1 MSKSSTKHLD
11 AAYLDDKAAVVMDTI
26 KEIKS
31 YCGLFAFVASICMY
45 FEDDDVKKGRIRF
58 ILKASLEFMKKK
70 YEANINVYLSNISK
84 HDNTGMVYSR
94 FMKEPVKM
102 RNDFESGLIE
112 AEKMLRSE
120 INDILLILGEDFR
133 I

>member
-11 AAYLDDKAAVVMDTI
+11 AAYIDDRAAVVMDTI
-26 KEIKS
+26 KEIKN
-31 YCGLFAFVASICMY
+31 YCGLFAFVASVCMY
-45 FEDDDVKKGRIRF
+45 FEDDDIKKGRIKF

-70 YEANINVYLSNISK
+70 YEANINVYLSNVSK
-84 HDNTGMVYSR
+84 KDNTGMVYNR

-102 RNDFESGLIE
+102 RDDFESGLIE
-112 AEKMLRSE
+112 AEKMLKSE

>member
-11 AAYLDDKAAVVMDTI
+11 DAYLDDRAAVIRDTI

-45 FEDDDVKKGRIRF
+45 YEDDEVKKGRIDF
-58 ILKASLEFMKKK
+58 ILKASMEFMKKK
-70 YEANINVYLSNISK
+70 YEANINVYLNNVSK
-84 HDNTGMVYSR
+84 KDNTGMVFSR
-94 FMKEPVKM
+94 FIKEPYNM
-102 RNDFESGLIE
+102 RNTFEFGLVD
-112 AEKMLRSE
+112 AEEILRNE

>member
-11 AAYLDDKAAVVMDTI
+11 AAYLDDKAAVIRDTI

-45 FEDDDVKKGRIRF
+45 FEDDDVKKGRINF
-58 ILKASLEFMKKK
+58 ILKASMEFMKKK
-70 YEANINVYLSNISK
+70 YEANINVYLSNISNI
-84 HDNTGMVYSR
+84 DNTGMVYNR
-94 FMKEPVKM
+94 FIKEPDKM
-102 RNDFESGLIE
+102 RNDFEYGLVD
-112 AEKMLRSE
+112 AEEILRNE